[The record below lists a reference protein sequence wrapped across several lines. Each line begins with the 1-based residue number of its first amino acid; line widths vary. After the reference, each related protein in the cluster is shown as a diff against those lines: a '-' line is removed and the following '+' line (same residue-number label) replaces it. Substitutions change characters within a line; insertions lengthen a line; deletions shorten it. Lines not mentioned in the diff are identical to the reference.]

1 MASPTEST
9 TRAFE
14 DFYRSRSSALHRYAS
29 AVAGPG
35 LADDACQEAW
45 LRMWRSWD
53 SAEDERRDAWARQVV
68 RNCALDRLQARTDAV
83 EVAPDSPATDP
94 SPDELIV
101 RQSEVAAIGECI
113 RRLPN
118 HLQQV
123 VWLREMV
130 GLSYA
135 EIAAALSI
143 PIGTVMSRLHSARRK
158 LARRLVG

>member
-1 MASPTEST
+1 MGTSTDST

-14 DFYRSRSSALHRYAS
+14 DFYRSRASALRRYAA
-29 AVAGPG
+29 AVAGPA

-45 LRMWRSWD
+45 LRIWRSWD
-53 SAEDERRDAWARQVV
+53 SAEEDRRDAWARQVV
-68 RNCALDRLQARTDAV
+68 RNCALDRLQARSDAV
-83 EVAPDSPATDP
+83 EVSPDSPATDP

-101 RQSEVAAIGECI
+101 SQSEVEAIGECI
-113 RRLPN
+113 RRLPE
-118 HLQQV
+118 HLRQV

-135 EIAAALSI
+135 EISEALAI

>member
-1 MASPTEST
+1 MTSPTEST

-14 DFYRSRSSALHRYAS
+14 DFYRSRASALHRYAA

-53 SAEDERRDAWARQVV
+53 RAQETRRDAWARQVV
-68 RNCALDRLQARTDAV
+68 RNCAIDRLQSRTDAV
-83 EVAPDSPATDP
+83 GAAPDSPAPDP
-94 SPDELIV
+94 SPDEVIV
-101 RQSEVAAIGECI
+101 RQAELAAIGECI

-123 VWLREMV
+123 LWLREIV

-135 EIAAALSI
+135 EIAVALSI